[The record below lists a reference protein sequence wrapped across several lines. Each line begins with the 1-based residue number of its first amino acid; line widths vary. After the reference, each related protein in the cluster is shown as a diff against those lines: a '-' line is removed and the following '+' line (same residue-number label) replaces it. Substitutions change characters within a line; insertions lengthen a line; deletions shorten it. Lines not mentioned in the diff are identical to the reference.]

1 MGHFTMAHVERLP
14 MDTADL
20 PSLGDSRPQKC
31 ETSSKRPGPVS
42 VSLIVPV
49 YNGGEAFQK
58 CLLSLQAMVAAVAEC
73 IVVDDGCSDG
83 SAERARGTG
92 ARVVSTPRARS
103 GPALARNL
111 GAQAANSE
119 WLFFVDADCSV
130 HSNAL
135 EVVQRTIEAHPGV
148 AALVGSYDTLPTA
161 PNLLSQ
167 YKNLAHHLTHQA
179 APEEG
184 FTMWGAC
191 GLIRRDVFWQL
202 GGFDENYGRPCIEDI
217 ELGYRLAEKGHRIR
231 MCPDLQVTHHKVW
244 RPWGLLR
251 TEVLDRAIP
260 WSELILSRGRMDNAL
275 NIDRRARVRVALAG
289 LLPVLA
295 LLGVWWRPAWWLLA
309 LGAGLLLTLD
319 WPLLSQLARLRGV
332 WFALR
337 VIPWHWFSHFYSGVS
352 FALVL
357 FRRAWGGLNESA
369 PATIGDAAPRGLT
382 EPTR

>member
-1 MGHFTMAHVERLP
+1 MTL
-14 MDTADL
+14 MDFAA
-20 PSLGDSRPQKC
+20 SPQKWN
-31 ETSSKRPGPVS
+31 EHYNKLGASTEVASPLA

-49 YNGGEAFQK
+49 YNGGGAFED
-58 CLLSLQAMVAAVAEC
+58 CLRSLRAMVPAVTEC

-83 SAERARGTG
+83 SADRARAAG
-92 ARVVSTPRARS
+92 ARVISTPRPRS

-111 GAQAANSE
+111 GAQAANGE

-130 HSNAL
+130 HPNAL
-135 EVVQRTIEAHPGV
+135 AVALRHIEAHPQV
-148 AALVGSYDTLPTA
+148 AALVGSYDTRPTA

-217 ELGYRLAEKGHRIR
+217 ELGYRLAERGHRIR

-251 TEVLDRAIP
+251 TEVLDRAVP
-260 WSELILSRGRMDNAL
+260 WSELILSRGQMENAL
-275 NIDRRARVRVALAG
+275 NIDRRARVRVALSG
-289 LLPVLA
+289 LVPVLA
-295 LLGVWWRPAWWLLA
+295 LLGVWWRPAWGLCA
-309 LGAGLLLTLD
+309 LGLGLLLALD
-319 WPLLSQLARLRGV
+319 WPLLAKLARLRGS
-332 WFALR
+332 WFAVR

-357 FRRAWGGLNESA
+357 FRRAWRRLGQTA
-369 PATIGDAAPRGLT
+369 PAEIVNPAPSGLSET
-382 EPTR
+382 TQ

>member
-1 MGHFTMAHVERLP
+1 M
-14 MDTADL
+14 
-20 PSLGDSRPQKC
+20 
-31 ETSSKRPGPVS
+31 
-42 VSLIVPV
+42 VP
-49 YNGGEAFQK
+49 
-58 CLLSLQAMVAAVAEC
+58 AVTEC

-83 SAERARGTG
+83 SADRARAAG
-92 ARVVSTPRARS
+92 ARVISTPRPRS

-111 GAQAANSE
+111 GAQAANGE

-130 HSNAL
+130 HPNAL
-135 EVVQRTIEAHPGV
+135 AVALRHIEDHPQV
-148 AALVGSYDTLPTA
+148 AALVGSYDTRPTA

-217 ELGYRLAEKGHRIR
+217 ELGYRLAERGHRIR

-251 TEVLDRAIP
+251 TEVLDRAVP
-260 WSELILSRGRMDNAL
+260 WSELILSRGQMENAL
-275 NIDRRARVRVALAG
+275 NIDRRARVRVALSG

-295 LLGVWWRPAWWLLA
+295 LLGVWWRPAWRLCA
-309 LGAGLLLTLD
+309 LGLGLLLALD
-319 WPLLSQLARLRGV
+319 WPLLAKLARLRGS
-332 WFALR
+332 WFAVR

-357 FRRAWGGLNESA
+357 FRRAWRRLGQTA
-369 PATIGDAAPRGLT
+369 PAEIVNPAPSGLSET
-382 EPTR
+382 TQ

>member
-1 MGHFTMAHVERLP
+1 MGLA
-14 MDTADL
+14 DTLSA
-20 PSLGDSRPQKC
+20 
-31 ETSSKRPGPVS
+31 ESSVFPGTGVDRCRKIAPLATAEQAPS
-42 VSLIVPV
+42 VSLIIPV
-49 YNGGEAFQK
+49 FNGGAAFEE
-58 CLLSLQAMVAAVAEC
+58 CLRSLQAMVPRVSEW

-83 SAERARGTG
+83 SADRARAAG
-92 ARVVSTPRARS
+92 ARVISTPRARS

-111 GAQAANSE
+111 GAQAANGE

-130 HSNAL
+130 HPNAL
-135 EVVQRTIEAHPGV
+135 AVALRNIAAHPQV
-148 AALVGSYDTLPTA
+148 AALVGSYDTQPTA

-217 ELGYRLAEKGHRIR
+217 ELGYRLAAQGHRIR

-260 WSELILSRGRMDNAL
+260 WSELILSRGRMENAL
-275 NIDRRARVRVALAG
+275 NIDRRARIRVALSG

-295 LLGVWWRPAWWLLA
+295 CLGLWWRPAWWLLA
-309 LGAGLLLTLD
+309 LGAALLLALD
-319 WPLLSQLARLRGV
+319 GPLLVKLARLRGV

-357 FRRAWGGLNESA
+357 ARRACRKLGFERSVTLVN
-369 PATIGDAAPRGLT
+369 AAPGGLT
-382 EPTR
+382 ETTQ